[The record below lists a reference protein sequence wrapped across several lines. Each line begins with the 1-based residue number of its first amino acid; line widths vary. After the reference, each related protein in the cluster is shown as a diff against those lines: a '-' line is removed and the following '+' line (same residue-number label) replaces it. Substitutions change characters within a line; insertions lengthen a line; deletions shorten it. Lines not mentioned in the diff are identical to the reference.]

1 MVTGR
6 NKVNGNSSTDYI
18 GIPTYS
24 VNRKGFTLIELLIAI
39 FIFAIVVSSVYGA
52 YRSAFHVIHG
62 SEYQLHIAD
71 SARVVLER
79 LTEDLD
85 GVISGN
91 EEVFR
96 GEKHAYSDKRG
107 DTLTFTSSAHLI
119 LRKTDTISGP
129 ALISYQVELDSE
141 TGLLDLYRS
150 DKVLLPGIEPD
161 NEDVRKHLICR
172 GLQEFRFTYLDR
184 DGNET
189 EEWETKED
197 ASPGQDAAEGG
208 SLLPSIVYVELIF
221 ADSAGSDSSTIFKT
235 AVALP

>member
-1 MVTGR
+1 
-6 NKVNGNSSTDYI
+6 
-18 GIPTYS
+18 

-52 YRSAFHVIHG
+52 YRSAFHVIQG
-62 SEYQLHIAD
+62 SEYQLQIAD

-85 GVISGN
+85 AVISGN

-96 GEKHAYSDKRG
+96 GEKHAYSDNRG
-107 DTLTFTSSAHLI
+107 DTLTFTSSAHLV

-129 ALISYQVELDSE
+129 ALISYQTEPDSE

-150 DKVLLPGIEPD
+150 DKVLLPGIEPDD

-184 DGNET
+184 DGNEK
-189 EEWETKED
+189 EEWETRED
-197 ASPGQDAAEGG
+197 ESSGQDATEGS
-208 SLLPSIVYVELIF
+208 SLLPSLVYVELIF

-235 AVALP
+235 AIALP